1 MKLTQVWLLFIAIV
15 TLLFGKVYVIDNGYI
30 FVPAITVC
38 GFGIIIPVVYMVAG
52 KNLFCCREHILCV
65 KNEAFREC
73 SNGQIQ

>member
-1 MKLTQVWLLFIAIV
+1 MKLTQVCLLFIAVV
-15 TLLFGKVYVIDNGYI
+15 TLLCGKVYAIYSGYI

-52 KNLFCCREHILCV
+52 KNLFYSRRQILYV

-73 SNGQIQ
+73 SNGQVQ